1 MAASCAGAVEGG
13 DMAVAAEVTPTR
25 TLVETVPAADPAPLG
40 LAAFA
45 LTTFILSGHNAT
57 FIPDLIWVGAA
68 LFYGGIVQTLAGMWE
83 FRNRNVFGATAFST
97 YGGFWMSL
105 GAFVVLAEVSKS
117 FAGSLTGASVPNA
130 LAWFLL
136 AFAIFNTY
144 MLLWSTQVSVAVF
157 LVFLTL
163 EATEILLVIGNFDVA
178 HGNANNGWLHLGGW
192 VGIATAACAWYASA
206 AGVING
212 MKAPTVVLPVG
223 APLKLFNSAPVRHR
237 HSQHA

>member
-1 MAASCAGAVEGG
+1 V
-13 DMAVAAEVTPTR
+13 
-25 TLVETVPAADPAPLG
+25 LVETQPAADPAPLG

-45 LTTFILSGHNAT
+45 LTTFVLSGHNAS
-57 FIPDLIWVGAA
+57 FIPDLIWIGLA
-68 LFYGGIVQTLAGMWE
+68 LFYGGLTQLLAGMWE

-105 GAFVVLAEVSKS
+105 GIFVVLAEVSKS
-117 FAGSLTGASVPNA
+117 FGGALEGANLPNA
-130 LAWFLL
+130 VAWFLL

-163 EATEILLVIGNFDVA
+163 EATEILLVIGNFDAA
-178 HGNANNGWLHLGGW
+178 HGNANNGWIHTGGW
-192 VGIATAACAWYASA
+192 VGIATAAVAWYASA

-212 MKAPTVVLPVG
+212 MIGRVVLPVG
-223 APLKLFNSAPVRHR
+223 APLAFGNHR
-237 HSQHA
+237 PMPRGQHA

>member
-1 MAASCAGAVEGG
+1 MVMATAVESR
-13 DMAVAAEVTPTR
+13 VA
-25 TLVETVPAADPAPLG
+25 TLVEAVPAADPAPLG

-45 LTTFILSGHNAT
+45 LTTFMISGHNAT

-68 LFYGGIVQTLAGMWE
+68 LFYGGLTQLLAGMWE

-105 GAFVVLAEVSKS
+105 GAFIVLAEVSKS
-117 FAGSLTGASVPNA
+117 FSGALTGANLPNA
-130 LAWFLL
+130 LAWFFV

-157 LVFLTL
+157 MVFLTL
-163 EATEILLVIGNFDVA
+163 EATEIVLAIGNFDA
-178 HGNANNGWLHLGGW
+178 GNGSLNNGWIHVGGW
-192 VGIATAACAWYASA
+192 IGIATAACAWYASA

-212 MKAPTVVLPVG
+212 MKSRIVLPVG
-223 APLKLFNSAPVRHR
+223 APLTRNGSGNTLHAHR
-237 HSQHA
+237 A

>member
-1 MAASCAGAVEGG
+1 MAATT
-13 DMAVAAEVTPTR
+13 AEVAPTR
-25 TLVETVPAADPAPLG
+25 YVDLAKPADPAPLG

-57 FIPDLIWVGAA
+57 FIPDLIWVGLA
-68 LFYGGIVQTLAGMWE
+68 LFYGGLTQLLAGMWE
-83 FRNRNVFGATAFST
+83 FRNQNVFGATAFST

-105 GAFVVLAEVSKS
+105 GIFVVLAVVSKS
-117 FAGSLTGASVPNA
+117 FASDLTGANLPNA
-130 LAWFLL
+130 VAWFLL

-163 EATEILLVIGNFDVA
+163 EATEILLVIGNFDAA
-178 HGNANNGWLHLGGW
+178 HGNANNGWIHLGGW
-192 VGIATAACAWYASA
+192 VGIVTAFVAWYASA

-212 MKAPTVVLPVG
+212 MMAPRTVLPVG
-223 APLKLFNSAPVRHR
+223 APLHFGNGRKGSPMPRRQQA
-237 HSQHA
+237 A

>member
-1 MAASCAGAVEGG
+1 
-13 DMAVAAEVTPTR
+13 MAVHAEVAPTR

-45 LTTFILSGHNAT
+45 LTTFVLSGHNAT
-57 FIPDLIWVGAA
+57 FIPDLIWVGLA
-68 LFYGGIVQTLAGMWE
+68 LFYGGLTQLLAGMWE

-105 GAFVVLAEVSKS
+105 GIFVSLAVVSKS
-117 FAGSLTGASVPNA
+117 FGGALEGANLPNA
-130 LAWFLL
+130 VAWFLL

-157 LVFLTL
+157 LVFATL
-163 EATEILLVIGNFDVA
+163 EATEILLVIGNFYEA
-178 HGNANNGWLHLGGW
+178 HGNANNGWVHLGGW
-192 VGIATAACAWYASA
+192 VGVATAAVAWYASA

-212 MKAPTVVLPVG
+212 MKGRAVLPVG
-223 APLKLFNSAPVRHR
+223 APLTFHHSASPLPRGQR
-237 HSQHA
+237 A